1 MPSYYDYWI
10 RCVESD
16 VTQLVA
22 LGQQLGLL
30 DEDNNATENA
40 KVWHVLGAI
49 HKPTGETIVMDG
61 IEVPV
66 TTPEVD
72 ANGEAYWHANLT
84 TSFNLLQYT
93 STVTDPAIQA
103 ALAGRASYFMPTSPK
118 NPVCV
123 RAGM

>member
-1 MPSYYDYWI
+1 MTTYYDYWI

-16 VTQLVA
+16 VTKLLA
-22 LGQQLGLL
+22 LGQLLGLL
-30 DEDNNATENA
+30 DEENNATENA
-40 KVWHVLGAI
+40 KVWHVIGAI
-49 HKPTGETIVMDG
+49 QKPTGETIVMDG

-72 ANGEAYWHANLT
+72 DSGESYWHANLT
-84 TSFNLLQYT
+84 TSFNLLQYA
-93 STVTDPAIQA
+93 STVTDPVIQA
-103 ALAGRASYFMPTSPK
+103 ALAERGSYFMPASPK